1 MDWFKIVIKKGLL
14 QGLMVAEPC
23 CNDLDSSACETQA
36 NIKDINAIEP
46 AVIRCFGGGGVVVV
60 VVVALGRSG

>member
-1 MDWFKIVIKKGLL
+1 
-14 QGLMVAEPC
+14 MVAEPC

-60 VVVALGRSG
+60 VVVVVEEVALGRSG

>member
-1 MDWFKIVIKKGLL
+1 
-14 QGLMVAEPC
+14 MVAEPC

-46 AVIRCFGGGGVVVV
+46 AVIRCFGGGVMVVVV
-60 VVVALGRSG
+60 VVEEEVALGRSG